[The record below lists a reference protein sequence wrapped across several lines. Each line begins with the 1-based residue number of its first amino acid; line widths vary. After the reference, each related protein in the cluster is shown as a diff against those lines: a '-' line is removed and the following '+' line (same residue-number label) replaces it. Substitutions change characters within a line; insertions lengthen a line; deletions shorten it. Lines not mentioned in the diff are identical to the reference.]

1 MDLGLTIL
9 DELKGTVSG
18 RPSVEQ
24 YYTWPNNNC
33 RDMKTPESFLDVRS
47 YSKEILDMINSDG
60 DQECQET
67 IEI

>member
-1 MDLGLTIL
+1 M
-9 DELKGTVSG
+9 
-18 RPSVEQ
+18 EQ

-47 YSKEILDMINSDG
+47 YSKEILDEINSDG